1 MPAGDGEFKVLG
13 GGKDEYVRPK
23 TVQECQQAM
32 RNYRSALGRVW
43 PWDWTGEALIKAMDD
58 FGWLYYVQ
66 VSKVYEIGCNKLL
79 IVVVLSGGE
88 EKRGEAGDLH

>member
-1 MPAGDGEFKVLG
+1 M
-13 GGKDEYVRPK
+13 RPK

-32 RNYRSALGRVW
+32 KNFRSALGRVW

-66 VSKVYEIGCNKLL
+66 VSQ
-79 IVVVLSGGE
+79 
-88 EKRGEAGDLH
+88 